1 MFKSVPNL
9 KLINQWELHLETS
22 HWSSCVF
29 PYWTDPIQ
37 WGNLVVLLKQRRLL
51 LRDTEYR

>member
-1 MFKSVPNL
+1 MLKSVPNL

-29 PYWTDPIQ
+29 PDGTGSIQ
-37 WGNLVVLLKQRRLL
+37 WGNLVVLLKT
-51 LRDTEYR
+51 TEAFIA